1 MLTLTRARI
10 RPVKSDGFKPPTWS
24 CGCCHDTGV
33 VLGNLI
39 RRENPEYNLLTH
51 GLFPCLASRC
61 STAAPLTV
69 DGRESDITREV
80 CDRLAE
86 YDRQEWIDTETHWN
100 LPENIAKREA
110 IKKGIETGSFRK
122 LPKKSSQELEF

>member
-1 MLTLTRARI
+1 MALTLTRARI
-10 RPVKSDGFKPPTWS
+10 KPVKTNGFKPPTWS

-39 RRENPEYNLLTH
+39 RLENPEYNLLIH

-61 STAAPLTV
+61 STPAPVSV
-69 DGRESDITREV
+69 DGRESEITREV

-86 YDRQEWIDTETHWN
+86 YDRQDWENSEKNWN
-100 LPENIAKREA
+100 SPEVQAKRAA
-110 IKKGIETGSFRK
+110 IRDSLNTASFRK
-122 LPKKSSQELEF
+122 LPQELEF